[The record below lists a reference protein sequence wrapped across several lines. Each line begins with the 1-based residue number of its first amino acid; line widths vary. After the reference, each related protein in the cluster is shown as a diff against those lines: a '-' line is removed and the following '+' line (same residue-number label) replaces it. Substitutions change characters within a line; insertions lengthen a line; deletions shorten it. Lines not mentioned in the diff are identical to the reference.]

1 MARSGHSAKSRWPVS
16 RRVTFARV
24 LKLKLTPIID
34 HVSDVVTRRLGH
46 SSLLSQSLIVAYR
59 ARLFVLM
66 GGGWRDRLSVTPPV
80 VSHSSSTDTL
90 RQSTRSE
97 NDENA
102 APRDYS
108 RNRIVHAG
116 DDPVT
121 GGHQSLRISS
131 RRT

>member
-1 MARSGHSAKSRWPVS
+1 
-16 RRVTFARV
+16 
-24 LKLKLTPIID
+24 
-34 HVSDVVTRRLGH
+34 
-46 SSLLSQSLIVAYR
+46 
-59 ARLFVLM
+59 M
-66 GGGWRDRLSVTPPV
+66 GGDGWRDRLSVTLPV
-80 VSHSSSTDTL
+80 VSNIL

-108 RNRIVHAG
+108 RNRIVYAG

-121 GGHQSLRISS
+121 GGHQSLRTSS